1 MNFTTW
7 VSGWRARNVDAIFE
21 FVAMK
26 KRFSIAGSFAVM
38 VCSAAV
44 ALGQA
49 GAPTQ
54 RVHIPGIPN
63 GTSIYPASTNRG
75 SKFLSIG
82 CVMKSAN
89 GEFRITDWRGAAQP
103 SVANA
108 PPIAATA
115 PLVLRLQ
122 GDQDMLN
129 FHVGHEVEI
138 TGPIMEA
145 ATPSLPAKI
154 QVESILYLSRACWNR
169 GTTAG
174 SATPRP

>member
-1 MNFTTW
+1 
-7 VSGWRARNVDAIFE
+7 
-21 FVAMK
+21 MK
-26 KRFSIAGSFAVM
+26 KTFSLVSSLAAM

-63 GTSIYPASTNRG
+63 GTSLYPTSTNRR
-75 SKFLSIG
+75 SNFLSIG
-82 CVMKSAN
+82 CVKKSGD
-89 GEFRITDWRGAAQP
+89 GEFRITDWRGAEQP

-108 PPIAATA
+108 PPIAATV

-122 GDQDMLN
+122 GDRDMLN

-138 TGPIMEA
+138 TGPIIEA
-145 ATPSLPAKI
+145 ATASLPAKI
-154 QVESILYLSRACWNR
+154 KVESILYLSRACWSR
-169 GTTAG
+169 GTTTAE
-174 SATPRP
+174 SAAPKP

>member
-1 MNFTTW
+1 
-7 VSGWRARNVDAIFE
+7 
-21 FVAMK
+21 MK
-26 KRFSIAGSFAVM
+26 KTFSLVSSLAAI
-38 VCSAAV
+38 VCSAAA

-63 GTSIYPASTNRG
+63 GTSLYPASTNRG
-75 SKFLSIG
+75 SNFLSIG
-82 CVMKSAN
+82 CVRKSGD
-89 GEFRITDWRGAAQP
+89 GEFRITDWRGAQQA

-108 PPIAATA
+108 PPIAARP

-138 TGPIMEA
+138 TGPIIEA
-145 ATPSLPAKI
+145 ATASLPAKI
-154 QVESILYLSRACWNR
+154 KVESILYLSRACWSR
-169 GTTAG
+169 GTTTAE
-174 SATPRP
+174 SAAPKP

>member
-1 MNFTTW
+1 
-7 VSGWRARNVDAIFE
+7 
-21 FVAMK
+21 MK
-26 KRFSIAGSFAVM
+26 KTFSLVSSLAAI
-38 VCSAAV
+38 VCSAAA

-63 GTSIYPASTNRG
+63 GTSLHATSTNRG
-75 SKFLSIG
+75 SNFLSIG
-82 CVMKSAN
+82 CVRKSGD
-89 GEFRITDWRGAAQP
+89 GEFRITDWRGAQQA

-108 PPIAATA
+108 PPIAATP

-138 TGPIMEA
+138 TGPIIEA
-145 ATPSLPAKI
+145 ATASLPAKI
-154 QVESILYLSRACWNR
+154 KAESILYLSRACWSR
-169 GTTAG
+169 GTTTAE
-174 SATPRP
+174 SAAPKP

>member
-1 MNFTTW
+1 
-7 VSGWRARNVDAIFE
+7 
-21 FVAMK
+21 MK
-26 KRFSIAGSFAVM
+26 KTFSLVSPLAAI
-38 VCSAAV
+38 VCSAAA

-63 GTSIYPASTNRG
+63 GTSLHPTSTNRG
-75 SKFLSIG
+75 SNFLSIG
-82 CVMKSAN
+82 CVRKSGD
-89 GEFRITDWRGAAQP
+89 GEFRITDWRGAQQA

-108 PPIAATA
+108 PPIAATP

-138 TGPIMEA
+138 TGPIIEA
-145 ATPSLPAKI
+145 ATASLPAKI
-154 QVESILYLSRACWNR
+154 KVQSILYLSRACWSR
-169 GTTAG
+169 GTTTAE
-174 SATPRP
+174 SAAPKP

>member
-1 MNFTTW
+1 
-7 VSGWRARNVDAIFE
+7 
-21 FVAMK
+21 MK
-26 KRFSIAGSFAVM
+26 ERLSLVGSFAAIIW
-38 VCSAAV
+38 SAAS

-63 GTSIYPASTNRG
+63 GTSIYPTSTDRAD
-75 SKFLSIG
+75 KFLSIG
-82 CVMKSAN
+82 CINKSPD
-89 GEFRITDWRGAAQP
+89 GEFRVTDWRGGAQP

-108 PPIAATA
+108 PPIAATV

-129 FHVGHEVEI
+129 FHVGHEVQI
-138 TGPIMEA
+138 SGPILEA

-154 QVESILYLSRACWNR
+154 KVEAILYLS
-169 GTTAG
+169 
-174 SATPRP
+174 

>member
-1 MNFTTW
+1 
-7 VSGWRARNVDAIFE
+7 
-21 FVAMK
+21 MK
-26 KRFSIAGSFAVM
+26 KTFSLVSSLAAI
-38 VCSAAV
+38 VCSAAA

-63 GTSIYPASTNRG
+63 GTSLYPASTNRG
-75 SKFLSIG
+75 SNFLSIG
-82 CVMKSAN
+82 CVRKSGD
-89 GEFRITDWRGAAQP
+89 GEFRITDWRGAEQA

-108 PPIAATA
+108 PPIAARP

-138 TGPIMEA
+138 TGPIIEA
-145 ATPSLPAKI
+145 ATASLPAKI
-154 QVESILYLSRACWNR
+154 KVESILYLSRACWSR
-169 GTTAG
+169 GTTTAE
-174 SATPRP
+174 SAAPKP

>member
-1 MNFTTW
+1 
-7 VSGWRARNVDAIFE
+7 
-21 FVAMK
+21 MK
-26 KRFSIAGSFAVM
+26 KTFSLVSPFAEI

-63 GTSIYPASTNRG
+63 GTSIYPTSTDRG
-75 SKFLSIG
+75 NTFLSIG
-82 CVMKSAN
+82 CVQKSAN
-89 GEFRITDWRGAAQP
+89 GEFRITDWRGAEQP

-108 PPIAATA
+108 PPIAATV
-115 PLVLRLQ
+115 PLVFRLQ

-138 TGPIMEA
+138 SGPILEA
-145 ATPSLPAKI
+145 ATASLPAKI
-154 QVESILYLSRACWNR
+154 KVESILYLSRACWKR
-169 GTTAG
+169 GTTGAE
-174 SATPRP
+174 SATPKP

>member
-1 MNFTTW
+1 
-7 VSGWRARNVDAIFE
+7 
-21 FVAMK
+21 MK
-26 KRFSIAGSFAVM
+26 KTFSLVSPLAAI
-38 VCSAAV
+38 VCSAAA

-63 GTSIYPASTNRG
+63 GTSLHPTSTNRG
-75 SKFLSIG
+75 SNFLSIG
-82 CVMKSAN
+82 CVRKSGD
-89 GEFRITDWRGAAQP
+89 GEFRITDWRGAEQA

-108 PPIAATA
+108 PPIAATP

-138 TGPIMEA
+138 TGPIIEA
-145 ATPSLPAKI
+145 ATASLPAKI
-154 QVESILYLSRACWNR
+154 KVQSILYLSRACWSR
-169 GTTAG
+169 GTTTAE
-174 SATPRP
+174 SAAPKP

>member
-1 MNFTTW
+1 
-7 VSGWRARNVDAIFE
+7 
-21 FVAMK
+21 MK
-26 KRFSIAGSFAVM
+26 KTFSLVSSLAAI
-38 VCSAAV
+38 VCSAAA

-63 GTSIYPASTNRG
+63 GTSLYPASTNRG
-75 SKFLSIG
+75 SSFLSIG
-82 CVMKSAN
+82 CVRKSGD
-89 GEFRITDWRGAAQP
+89 GEFRITDWRGAEQA

-108 PPIAATA
+108 PPIAATP

-138 TGPIMEA
+138 TGPIIEA
-145 ATPSLPAKI
+145 ATASLPAKI
-154 QVESILYLSRACWNR
+154 KVQSILYLSRACWSR
-169 GTTAG
+169 GTTTAE
-174 SATPRP
+174 SAAPKP

>member
-1 MNFTTW
+1 MTKTFSI
-7 VSGWRARNVDAIFE
+7 VSL
-21 FVAMK
+21 FVA
-26 KRFSIAGSFAVM
+26 M
-38 VCSAAV
+38 VCSAAA

-63 GTSIYPASTNRG
+63 GTSIYPASADRG
-75 SKFLSIG
+75 NKFLSIG
-82 CVMKSAN
+82 CIQKSAS

-122 GDQDMLN
+122 GDQDILN

-138 TGPIMEA
+138 TGPILEA
-145 ATPSLPAKI
+145 PAASLPAKI
-154 QVESILYLSRACWNR
+154 KVESILYLSRACWTR
-169 GTTAG
+169 GTTTAE
-174 SATPRP
+174 SVTRKP

>member
-1 MNFTTW
+1 
-7 VSGWRARNVDAIFE
+7 
-21 FVAMK
+21 MK
-26 KRFSIAGSFAVM
+26 KTFSLVSSLAAI
-38 VCSAAV
+38 VCSAAA

-63 GTSIYPASTNRG
+63 GTSLHPASTNRG
-75 SKFLSIG
+75 SNFLSIG
-82 CVMKSAN
+82 CVRKSGD
-89 GEFRITDWRGAAQP
+89 GEFRITDWRGAQQA

-108 PPIAATA
+108 PPIAATP

-138 TGPIMEA
+138 TGPIIEA
-145 ATPSLPAKI
+145 ATASLPAKI
-154 QVESILYLSRACWNR
+154 KVESILYLSRACWSR
-169 GTTAG
+169 GTTTAE
-174 SATPRP
+174 SAAPKP